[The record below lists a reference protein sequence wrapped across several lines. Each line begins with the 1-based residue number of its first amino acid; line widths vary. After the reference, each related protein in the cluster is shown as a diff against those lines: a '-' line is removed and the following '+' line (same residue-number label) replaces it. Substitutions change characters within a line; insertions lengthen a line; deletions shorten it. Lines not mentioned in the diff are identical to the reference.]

1 MEQPIVIYTL
11 YFISGILL
19 GFVPHF
25 FIGAVTDSRI
35 LARLPIGVTV
45 AAIAYLLTLQGFDF
59 VENPIYTI
67 HRWGIGIAILCG
79 SLLGNYFSY
88 KLLVRTSGN

>member
-35 LARLPIGVTV
+35 LAR
-45 AAIAYLLTLQGFDF
+45 LQGFDF